1 MVLLEFNL
9 APVAACELF
18 ILLTADASSEV
29 DVPVVGDAACILPV
43 DWVGPSPFFTFWA
56 DVLWFDCEL

>member
-29 DVPVVGDAACILPV
+29 DVPVVGDAVYYLLI
-43 DWVGPSPFFTFWA
+43 G
-56 DVLWFDCEL
+56 